1 MSVVFTQLF
10 VAEQVRGSDAVVREP
25 AGGKAAVAR
34 KANDELALCLDAPG
48 SSSSAGQSDVPPCA
62 ISIMK
67 ARQAAKMR
75 EIRDALEAEGCTR
88 LDQQAKIL
96 GLSRST
102 AWTVLMGSHKSSGLS
117 ANVIRRMLSAPR
129 LHASVRGKILEYVQ
143 EKASGQYGGNTARL
157 RQFLRR
163 VDGS

>member
-1 MSVVFTQLF
+1 MSVVSTRLF
-10 VAEQVRGSDAVVREP
+10 VAGQVHRSDAVVREP
-25 AGGKAAVAR
+25 AGGMVPVAR
-34 KANDELALCLDAPG
+34 KANDEPALYLDASG
-48 SSSSAGQSDVPPCA
+48 SSSSTGQSDVPPCSL
-62 ISIMK
+62 SIMK

-75 EIRDALEAEGCTR
+75 EIRDALEAEGCTS
-88 LDQQAKIL
+88 LDQQAEVL

-102 AWTVLMGSHKSSGLS
+102 AWTVLMGSHKCSGLS

-143 EKASGQYGGNTARL
+143 EKASGQYGGSTARL